1 MNETGRYRFKI
12 TCKSKMFGTRTCE
25 MRLETGELLTYM
37 PVPYG
42 VRFDFSSIMECGDIG
57 ADCLKWACDNYPTY
71 DCNHCQFIKGFI
83 EKTGNQK
90 IPKKQ
95 KGGYSGVPKR

>member
-1 MNETGRYRFKI
+1 MNETGRYQFKI

-42 VRFDFSSIMECGDIG
+42 VRFCFSSIKRFYESDDGQAIIRSRVSNSSDVLYNRIRG
-57 ADCLKWACDNYPTY
+57 SD
-71 DCNHCQFIKGFI
+71 
-83 EKTGNQK
+83 
-90 IPKKQ
+90 
-95 KGGYSGVPKR
+95 GVWRYLYEWNRLCAEGKVR

>member
-1 MNETGRYRFKI
+1 MRV
-12 TCKSKMFGTRTCE
+12 KMGKCLFEVGYPIHRMCYTTE
-25 MRLETGELLTYM
+25 YA
-37 PVPYG
+37 VA
-42 VRFDFSSIMECGDIG
+42 MECGDIG

>member
-12 TCKSKMFGTRTCE
+12 TCKSKMFGTSTCE

-42 VRFDFSSIMECGDIG
+42 VRFDFSSIKRFYESEDGQMLIRSRMCEKGDI
-57 ADCLKWACDNYPTY
+57 
-71 DCNHCQFIKGFI
+71 
-83 EKTGNQK
+83 
-90 IPKKQ
+90 
-95 KGGYSGVPKR
+95 R